1 VDRAKWVQE
10 LRRVNERQEDALSW
24 VFDERWGDIG
34 EVHRVFVTRFLGS
47 LPPGGRVLDA
57 ACGTGKY
64 FGMVLE
70 SGCSVLGVDHSTGH
84 LARARDKFPEVPTEK
99 RDLHDLPYRDEF
111 DGVMCVDA
119 LEMVPPEDWPIVL
132 SRFRRALRPGGRLYL
147 TVERVSDPEV
157 REQTEKARRAGLP
170 VVEGEVVWKDEDLY
184 HFYPSM
190 DRVRSWLAEA
200 GFSVEHEAEQP
211 WNEGYSYRHVLAAV
225 NG

>member
-1 VDRAKWVQE
+1 VRE
-10 LRRVNERQEDALSW
+10 LRRVNERQEDSLSSE
-24 VFDERWGDIG
+24 FDERWGDIG
-34 EVHRVFVTRFLGS
+34 PVHREFVRRFVGS

-70 SGCSVLGVDHSTGH
+70 SGCSVLGVDHSAGH
-84 LARARDKFPEVPTEK
+84 LARARDKFPEVPTER
-99 RDLHDLPYRDEF
+99 RDLQDLAYRDEF

-132 SRFRRALRPGGRLYL
+132 SGFRLALRAGGRLYL

-157 REQTEKARRAGLP
+157 REETEKARRAGLP
-170 VVEGEVVWKDEDLY
+170 VVEGEVVWEDDDLY
-184 HFYPSM
+184 HYYPSM
-190 DRVRSWLAEA
+190 DQVRSWLTEA
-200 GFSVEHEAEQP
+200 GFAVSHDAEQA
-211 WNEGYSYRHVLAAV
+211 WEEGYTYHHVLAAV